1 MLYMSFMG
9 RLVVVFALLGMTLT
23 SYAQQRVVLDTVCFN
38 TAANDFGLR
47 LVGNQLVMVT
57 DAFLDQ
63 QGKVPMDEITMRPFT
78 DLVEV
83 DNCTRKD
90 MQLMNKKYD
99 QIVTINSTLNDGP
112 VSMSD
117 DGQLFFFTN
126 NSSSK
131 KNKLGIFYSIKEE
144 GKWIQPLAYPLNND
158 AYNVTHPYF
167 DSQSKRLYFAS
178 NFEKG
183 GKNYD
188 LYYSDYD
195 GKDWGRPVSI
205 PGVNTDSAEVFPMIY
220 NGTLFYTSNQPG
232 KGGYD
237 LYKLTDAG
245 SVSLGEPYNS
255 AYDDISIFMMNDT
268 IGYFSSNRA
277 SNGQHDD
284 VLKFRIETPKPP
296 VIVDIPP
303 PPPVEKKKFKM
314 ENIAFQFDSYAVTE
328 DQKNYLNDV
337 AAKLNERKDV
347 YMVVIGHTDNVG
359 AAAYNTTLS
368 KKRAEAVKSYL
379 VTQGVESG
387 RILVESYG
395 FERPLE
401 SNTTPEGRAKNRRV
415 EFKFLGE
422 IEL

>member
-1 MLYMSFMG
+1 MLYMGFMG
-9 RLVVVFALLGMTLT
+9 RLVVVFVLLGMTFT

-47 LVGNQLVMVT
+47 LVGNQWIMVS
-57 DAFLDQ
+57 DAFPDQ
-63 QGKVPMDEITMRPFT
+63 QGKVPIDEVTMRPFT

-83 DNCTRKD
+83 DNCAIKD

-99 QIVTINSTLNDGP
+99 QIVTINSSLNDGP

-158 AYNVTHPYF
+158 AHNVTHPYF

-195 GKDWGRPVSI
+195 GKNWGRPVSI
-205 PGVNTDSAEVFPMIY
+205 PGVNTDSAEVFPLIY
-220 NGTLFYTSNQPG
+220 NGTLYYTSNQPG

-237 LYKLTDAG
+237 LYKVTDAG

-255 AYDDISIFMMNDT
+255 AYDDISIFLMNDT

-284 VLKFRIETPKPP
+284 VFKFRIETPKPP
-296 VIVDIPP
+296 VVVDIPP

-328 DQKNYLNDV
+328 DQKNYLNEV
-337 AAKLNERKDV
+337 ATKLNERKDV

>member
-1 MLYMSFMG
+1 
-9 RLVVVFALLGMTLT
+9 
-23 SYAQQRVVLDTVCFN
+23 
-38 TAANDFGLR
+38 
-47 LVGNQLVMVT
+47 
-57 DAFLDQ
+57 
-63 QGKVPMDEITMRPFT
+63 
-78 DLVEV
+78 
-83 DNCTRKD
+83 
-90 MQLMNKKYD
+90 
-99 QIVTINSTLNDGP
+99 
-112 VSMSD
+112 
-117 DGQLFFFTN
+117 
-126 NSSSK
+126 
-131 KNKLGIFYSIKEE
+131 
-144 GKWIQPLAYPLNND
+144 
-158 AYNVTHPYF
+158 
-167 DSQSKRLYFAS
+167 
-178 NFEKG
+178 
-183 GKNYD
+183 
-188 LYYSDYD
+188 
-195 GKDWGRPVSI
+195 
-205 PGVNTDSAEVFPMIY
+205 MIY
-220 NGTLFYTSNQPG
+220 NGTLYYTSNQPG

-237 LYKLTDAG
+237 LYKLTESG

-284 VLKFRIETPKPP
+284 VFKFRIETPKPP
-296 VIVDIPP
+296 VVVDIPP

-314 ENIAFQFDSYAVTE
+314 ENIAFQFDSYAVTD
-328 DQKNYLNDV
+328 DQKNYLNEV
-337 AAKLNERKDV
+337 ATKLNERKDV

-359 AAAYNTTLS
+359 AAAYNTALS